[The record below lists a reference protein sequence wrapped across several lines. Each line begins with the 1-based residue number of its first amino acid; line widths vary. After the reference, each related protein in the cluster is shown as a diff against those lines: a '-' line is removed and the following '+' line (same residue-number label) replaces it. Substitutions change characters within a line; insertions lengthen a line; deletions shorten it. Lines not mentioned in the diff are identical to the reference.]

1 MTPSDPLACAQKTTF
16 ATTQAVWRF
25 LNNDRIAFS
34 QLNEPIMALARKEMA
49 RTPHQYALV
58 AHDWSRLN
66 FYSHRHKTERRQMTH
81 KTDVG
86 DELQSSLLIDAS
98 LGLPVAPLGQ
108 TLTDNLNC
116 HSTLTETL
124 PEPLTHLDALTAD
137 ITRLEALGLEKTLV
151 HIIEREGD
159 PIGHMR
165 TLSEHGFY
173 WLIRGKEGHRVQKH
187 EKAGRGG
194 RWTDFP
200 HPWTG

>member
-1 MTPSDPLACAQKTTF
+1 
-16 ATTQAVWRF
+16 
-25 LNNDRIAFS
+25 
-34 QLNEPIMALARKEMA
+34 
-49 RTPHQYALV
+49 
-58 AHDWSRLN
+58 
-66 FYSHRHKTERRQMTH
+66 MTH

-86 DELQSSLLIDAS
+86 YELQSSLLIDAS
-98 LGLPVAPLGQ
+98 SGLPVAPLGQ

-173 WLIRGKEGHRVQKH
+173 WLIRGKEGHRVQYQGSTKKLGEVADGLTFRIRGQVDYKGKKAH
-187 EKAGRGG
+187 LAVSETEVIITRAAKPKRIDTHTGKRVKADPGKPLDVRLVVVRLSDDAGNDLAGRC
-194 RWTDFP
+194 
-200 HPWTG
+200 